1 MNYSKVI
8 KEIKLNG
15 FYVYENF
22 YTKKDI
28 NEIKKSLLDS
38 LNYIKKTNQK
48 DLQKKYYE
56 IKKFNH
62 KLKGNWYDMAGNNL
76 TIFKFVHKK
85 KIINLV
91 KKYFKTKVLFSS
103 RPCIHVHDDTNKH
116 VLLPHQETNMFSVD
130 GILLWTPLY
139 DTNENT
145 GGLTIY
151 KNSHNKGFFKHT
163 TEDPNG
169 KKRWTNNFTNIHPS
183 IYKKFEK
190 INLKIKS
197 GSAVFMINSLIHCGY
212 PNRKKNH
219 VRITLTERF
228 NPLKKIP
235 YLKKTNVPIKIPYT
249 ANYNS
254 IKE

>member
-151 KNSHNKGFFKHT
+151 KNSHNKGFFNNT

-169 KKRWTNNFTNIHPS
+169 KKRWTNNFNNIHPS
-183 IYKKFEK
+183 IYKKF
-190 INLKIKS
+190 
-197 GSAVFMINSLIHCGY
+197 
-212 PNRKKNH
+212 KK
-219 VRITLTERF
+219 
-228 NPLKKIP
+228 
-235 YLKKTNVPIKIPYT
+235 
-249 ANYNS
+249 
-254 IKE
+254 